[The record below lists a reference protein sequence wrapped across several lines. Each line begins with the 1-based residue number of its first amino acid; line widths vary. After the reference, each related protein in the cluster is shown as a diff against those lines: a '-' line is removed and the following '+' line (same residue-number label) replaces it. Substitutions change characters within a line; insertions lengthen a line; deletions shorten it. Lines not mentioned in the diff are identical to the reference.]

1 MSDVR
6 VRLAPSPTGP
16 PHLGTAYTALFNLA
30 FARKHGGR
38 MVLRIEDTDRRRS
51 RREYENRL
59 IEALRWLGLEW
70 DEGPDVGGNFGPY
83 RQSERMEIYQKH
95 AQQLV
100 DAGHA
105 YYCYCTPERLD
116 ALRSEQKRQ
125 KQKLGYDGHCR
136 DLGSDAAGRDQP
148 RDSPY
153 VIRMKVPAQ
162 GTMVIDDSLRGEIEF
177 DFANL
182 DDQVILKSD
191 GFPTYHLA
199 VVVDDHLM
207 DITHVIRG
215 EDWINSSPKHWLL
228 YRYFGWEPPEH
239 THLPLLLN
247 PDGSKMSKRRNPTSV
262 EYYRKAGYW
271 GPALRNYLGL
281 MNCASPGEEEKFSF
295 AEMVEQFSIGR
306 IRLGGAIFDLQ
317 KLDWLNG
324 RYLREDMAPESL
336 LQGMKKWLLNDDYL
350 SRIVPLMQ
358 PRMDTFGDFMVR
370 CAFFFARQ
378 VTFEAQDLVPKKRT
392 PEEVVQV
399 LQTVLWSLEELDS
412 WERDLVESAIRRVAE
427 FWSWPIRDITSPLF
441 TAVMGQRV
449 GPPLY
454 ESTALLGIDLTR
466 ARLLQAI
473 EALGGIS
480 KKKAARLEK
489 EWNSSRR

>member
-228 YRYFGWEPPEH
+228 YRYFGWEPPS
-239 THLPLLLN
+239 TPIC
-247 PDGSKMSKRRNPTSV
+247 P
-262 EYYRKAGYW
+262 
-271 GPALRNYLGL
+271 
-281 MNCASPGEEEKFSF
+281 C
-295 AEMVEQFSIGR
+295 FSIR
-306 IRLGGAIFDLQ
+306 TARKCPSA
-317 KLDWLNG
+317 
-324 RYLREDMAPESL
+324 ETP
-336 LQGMKKWLLNDDYL
+336 
-350 SRIVPLMQ
+350 
-358 PRMDTFGDFMVR
+358 PRSNII
-370 CAFFFARQ
+370 AKP
-378 VTFEAQDLVPKKRT
+378 VT
-392 PEEVVQV
+392 
-399 LQTVLWSLEELDS
+399 
-412 WERDLVESAIRRVAE
+412 
-427 FWSWPIRDITSPLF
+427 
-441 TAVMGQRV
+441 G
-449 GPPLY
+449 
-454 ESTALLGIDLTR
+454 
-466 ARLLQAI
+466 ARLSATTW
-473 EALGGIS
+473 G
-480 KKKAARLEK
+480 
-489 EWNSSRR
+489 